1 MYAIRVH
8 ETGGTEQ
15 LSYAEVPLP
24 EPGSGQVRVK
34 VAAVGVNFIDI
45 YHRTGLY
52 PLPRPFTPGLE
63 VAGVIDAVGPDVSE
77 FTTGDQVAT
86 ALAAG
91 GYAEYA
97 LAPAEKLVRVPAQLD
112 MQQAAAAMLQGFTAH
127 YLSHSTFPLKAG
139 DTALVHAA
147 AGGVGRLLVQMAKK
161 LGARVFGTAG
171 SEEKAQL
178 ARSAGADEVILY
190 KQEDFA
196 AAVRSLTNGR
206 GVDVVYDSVGVST
219 FEGSLDS
226 LRPRGYLVLYG
237 QSSGPIPPFN
247 PSILNAK
254 GSLFLTRPTLA
265 HYIATREE
273 LNWRANDLFGWLAAG
288 ELTLRIDRTYPL
300 SEVAAAH
307 RALEGRETAGKIL
320 LIP

>member
-1 MYAIRVH
+1 
-8 ETGGTEQ
+8 
-15 LSYAEVPLP
+15 
-24 EPGSGQVRVK
+24 
-34 VAAVGVNFIDI
+34 
-45 YHRTGLY
+45 
-52 PLPRPFTPGLE
+52 
-63 VAGVIDAVGPDVSE
+63 
-77 FTTGDQVAT
+77 
-86 ALAAG
+86 LAAG

-112 MQQAAAAMLQGFTAH
+112 MQQAAAAILQGFTAH

-196 AAVRSLTNGR
+196 AAVRSFTNGR

-219 FEGSLDS
+219 FEDSLNS

-237 QSSGPIPPFN
+237 QSSGPIAPFS
-247 PSILNAK
+247 PGILSAK

-265 HYIATREE
+265 HYIATRDE
-273 LNWRANDLFGWLAAG
+273 LDWRAKDLFGWLAAG
-288 ELTLRIDRTYPL
+288 ELTLRVDRTYPL

>member
-15 LSYAEVPLP
+15 LSYEEVPLP

-52 PLPRPFTPGLE
+52 PLPRPFTPGME
-63 VAGVIDAVGPDVSE
+63 VAGVVDAVGPDVSE
-77 FTTGDQVAT
+77 FAVGDQVAT

-112 MQQAAAAMLQGFTAH
+112 MQQAAAAILQGFTAH

-196 AAVRSLTNGR
+196 AAVRSFTNGR

-219 FEGSLDS
+219 FEDSLNS

-237 QSSGPIPPFN
+237 QSSGPIAPFS
-247 PSILNAK
+247 PGILSAK

-265 HYIATREE
+265 HYIATRDE
-273 LNWRANDLFGWLAAG
+273 LDWRAKDLFGWLAAG
-288 ELTLRIDRTYPL
+288 ELTLRVDRTYPL